1 MKKVLIEIPDEH
13 VMLYE
18 EYVQF
23 VKKEKNEMV
32 MPYNTKMFLA
42 MIKILLDSE
51 QKKDKVK

>member
-51 QKKDKVK
+51 QNKDKVK